1 MSSSSE
7 PTKFK
12 MVVVGGKMKGLSMQY
27 YSRGSVPEIKSV
39 GASSLIKC
47 SRYFWEYIETFPSV
61 LGIVVPVIWSINVF
75 EIYEIPLDV
84 YILVKTSLD
93 YDLADKKGQ
102 LFRER

>member
-27 YSRGSVPEIKSV
+27 YNRGSVPEIKSV

-47 SRYFWEYIETFPSV
+47 SRDRFPSNFPSV
-61 LGIVVPVIWSINVF
+61 LGIVVPVI
-75 EIYEIPLDV
+75 
-84 YILVKTSLD
+84 
-93 YDLADKKGQ
+93 
-102 LFRER
+102 

>member
-47 SRYFWEYIETFPSV
+47 SRYF
-61 LGIVVPVIWSINVF
+61 
-75 EIYEIPLDV
+75 
-84 YILVKTSLD
+84 
-93 YDLADKKGQ
+93 
-102 LFRER
+102 